1 MAVAAAA
8 VEYAFDRRMGN
19 QMIGKEKECEGNNN
33 FAAATLIGREVV
45 GRNKLEERS
54 Y

>member
-1 MAVAAAA
+1 MAAVAVV

-19 QMIGKEKECEGNNN
+19 LMIGREKECEGNNN